1 MMYPA
6 SSDNER
12 SQHYLTIDPDG
23 PLDESLSPIPY
34 LPTPEEIVQ
43 LQDKSLIYVV
53 SVASRTYTI
62 TGHKLRKIGGR
73 HPRWT
78 FAGVSQTHSLL
89 TVVCSIKFRQTLRDF
104 YIEDM

>member
-1 MMYPA
+1 MR
-6 SSDNER
+6 NGWTVCFR
-12 SQHYLTIDPDG
+12 QQ
-23 PLDESLSPIPY
+23 PLL
-34 LPTPEEIVQ
+34 LLPEEIVQ

-89 TVVCSIKFRQTLRDF
+89 TVVCSVKFRQTLRDF